1 MINIE
6 YFKLFYMF
14 IGCMYFYLV
23 YDWVEEFGEQ
33 LFVYWLLLDMVWLFN
48 QFEFGLIDDGFGF
61 IVCYLM
67 LYFKWLFYLIY
78 QDNLYMLLLFCGGL
92 MMWMSLGDVVKIN
105 VCDNDWVE
113 VVNVN
118 GIYVCWVIVS
128 YWMFEG
134 VVFVYY
140 VQECIVD
147 MLCIE
152 INGKCGGNYNV
163 LICV

>member
-1 MINIE
+1 
-6 YFKLFYMF
+6 
-14 IGCMYFYLV
+14 
-23 YDWVEEFGEQ
+23 
-33 LFVYWLLLDMVWLFN
+33 
-48 QFEFGLIDDGFGF
+48 
-61 IVCYLM
+61 
-67 LYFKWLFYLIY
+67 
-78 QDNLYMLLLFCGGL
+78 
-92 MMWMSLGDVVKIN
+92 MWMSLGDVVKIN